1 MEGKPSSDKERMHER
16 VNFSSEEFL
25 GDRAAQEDYS
35 LLRISRGGAELLA
48 VLADGMG
55 GHAGGEVASKRAVDS
70 FAATFGSYPQ
80 GSVSAKL
87 GAALH
92 QANNDISFS
101 IKNSPALDGMG
112 CTLVAAHIDEEGLQ
126 WISVGDSPLFLFRN
140 KGLTRL
146 NADHSMAPVIEKSLL
161 KGKITTQE
169 ANDHPNR
176 HVLRSAVTGGALAL
190 VDTSS
195 SPKPLLMGDVVI
207 LASDGLLTLTEKE
220 ISALINEKNGATAE
234 QLVETLITA
243 VKNKKKPRQDNTT
256 VQIVLVP
263 SSRGNTDQYR
273 PLEWLAI
280 LLTGVVTVMALFLT
294 GVGDWFK
301 GLGKISTPSLQRSV
315 DPAPILI
322 SPTPSPVPKDPPLP
336 PTKEAAPKPP
346 APVPVTPKTEKTN
359 DPPATSGAKQTHKP
373 PVEDKATP
381 SQRKIDRAP
390 TAPQPATKESP
401 KPIPPI
407 PGQGT
412 APREGEAPNAE
423 GKGLVNKGPDPK
435 SGKPPELKNPQ
446 NSAESMKSPSSSTN
460 NTAEQLKIIP
470 QVISTEP
477 QPTAPSK

>member
-234 QLVETLITA
+234 QLVETFITA
-243 VKNKKKPRQDNTT
+243 V
-256 VQIVLVP
+256 
-263 SSRGNTDQYR
+263 
-273 PLEWLAI
+273 
-280 LLTGVVTVMALFLT
+280 
-294 GVGDWFK
+294 
-301 GLGKISTPSLQRSV
+301 
-315 DPAPILI
+315 
-322 SPTPSPVPKDPPLP
+322 
-336 PTKEAAPKPP
+336 
-346 APVPVTPKTEKTN
+346 
-359 DPPATSGAKQTHKP
+359 
-373 PVEDKATP
+373 
-381 SQRKIDRAP
+381 
-390 TAPQPATKESP
+390 
-401 KPIPPI
+401 
-407 PGQGT
+407 
-412 APREGEAPNAE
+412 
-423 GKGLVNKGPDPK
+423 
-435 SGKPPELKNPQ
+435 
-446 NSAESMKSPSSSTN
+446 
-460 NTAEQLKIIP
+460 
-470 QVISTEP
+470 
-477 QPTAPSK
+477 